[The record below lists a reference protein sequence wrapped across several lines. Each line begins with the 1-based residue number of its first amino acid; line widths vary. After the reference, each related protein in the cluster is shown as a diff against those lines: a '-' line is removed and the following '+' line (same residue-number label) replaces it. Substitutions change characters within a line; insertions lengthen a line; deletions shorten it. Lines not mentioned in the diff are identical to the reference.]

1 MNVRVTSLRG
11 RLLFLIVLPLLII
24 VSIGIV
30 ALYYDSEKKSQEIY
44 DKLLH
49 SISQV
54 ILRDVVMSEGDLLTE
69 QLLETL
75 TDTLNDQI
83 FYQVRDEKGSSLYV
97 GYSNP
102 PEIPENSVMKPYI
115 PIFYDSVYRDQ
126 AVRVIVSREFVSAM
140 DAPGWVTIYVWQTT
154 IGQKRLLLELA
165 SSAFVTMMIM
175 LMSTALIVW
184 FGVKFGLKP
193 LLDLQGAIIKR
204 SADDISRIKRIVPME
219 VSGLVNS
226 MNKLFD
232 QLRNAFTEKDDFIAN
247 AAHQLR
253 NPIAGIQSQA
263 EAAERSKT
271 LESMKQRVGDVV
283 TAARKTSRL
292 TQQLLSMEHVSQRSI
307 KSEFQTLDLVKLT
320 QEILTNFA
328 LRAQQQ
334 NVTLSLDCK
343 ESQIE
348 LKGSETFLSEAI
360 DNLID
365 NALVYGCPNGGK
377 IDVEIIL
384 DNNDAHLYVQ
394 DYGVGIDP
402 ELITKVLERFVH
414 GPDSNGEGS
423 GLGLSIAKTVIEL
436 HGGVLE
442 LLSEDQ
448 GTCAHIKLPLK
459 NSNY

>member
-1 MNVRVTSLRG
+1 MNVKVTSLRG

-24 VSIGIV
+24 VSIGTV

-54 ILRDVVMSEGDLLTE
+54 ILRDVVISEGDLLTE

-83 FYQVRDEKGSSLYV
+83 FYQVRDDKGSSLYV

-102 PEIPENSVMKPYI
+102 PEIPVNSVMKPYI

-140 DAPGWVTIYVWQTT
+140 DVPGWVTIYVWQTT

-175 LMSTALIVW
+175 LLSTALIVW

-320 QEILTNFA
+320 QETLTNFA

-384 DNNDAHLYVQ
+384 DNTDAHLYVQ

-414 GPDSNGEGS
+414 GHNPNGESS

-436 HGGVLE
+436 HDGELE
-442 LLSEDQ
+442 LLSEGQ
-448 GTCAHIKLPLK
+448 GTCAHIKLPLQVD
-459 NSNY
+459 

>member
-1 MNVRVTSLRG
+1 MDVKATSLRG

-24 VSIGIV
+24 VSIGTV

-54 ILRDVVMSEGDLLTE
+54 ILRDVVISEGDLLTE

-102 PEIPENSVMKPYI
+102 PEIPANSVMKPYI

-126 AVRVIVSREFVSAM
+126 DVRVIVSREFVSAM

-204 SADDISRIKRIVPME
+204 SADDLSRIKRIVPME
-219 VSGLVNS
+219 VSSLVNS

-365 NALVYGCPNGGK
+365 NALVYGCPNGGN

-384 DNNDAHLYVQ
+384 DNNDIHLYVQ

-436 HGGVLE
+436 HDGELE

-448 GTCAHIKLPLK
+448 GIRAHIKLPLQAD
-459 NSNY
+459 

>member
-1 MNVRVTSLRG
+1 MNVKVTSLRG

-24 VSIGIV
+24 VSIGTV

-54 ILRDVVMSEGDLLTE
+54 ILRDVVISEGDLLTE

-102 PEIPENSVMKPYI
+102 PEIPVNSVMKPYI

-140 DAPGWVTIYVWQTT
+140 DVPGWVTIYVWQTT

-175 LMSTALIVW
+175 LLSTAVIVW

-193 LLDLQGAIIKR
+193 LLDLQSAIMKR

-283 TAARKTSRL
+283 TAAKKTSRL

-307 KSEFQTLDLVKLT
+307 KSEFQTLNLVKLT

-384 DNNDAHLYVQ
+384 DNTDAHLYVQ

-414 GPDSNGEGS
+414 GHNPNGESS

-436 HGGVLE
+436 HDGELE
-442 LLSEDQ
+442 LLSEGQ
-448 GTCAHIKLPLK
+448 GTCAHIKLPLQVG
-459 NSNY
+459 

>member
-1 MNVRVTSLRG
+1 MNVKVTSLRG

-24 VSIGIV
+24 VSIGTV

-54 ILRDVVMSEGDLLTE
+54 ILRDVVISEGDLLTE

-102 PEIPENSVMKPYI
+102 PEIPANSVMKPYI
-115 PIFYDSVYRDQ
+115 PIFYDSAYRDQ

-175 LMSTALIVW
+175 LLSTALIVW

-204 SADDISRIKRIVPME
+204 SADDLSRIKRIVPME
-219 VSGLVNS
+219 VSSLVNS

-320 QEILTNFA
+320 QETLTNFA

-348 LKGSETFLSEAI
+348 LEGSETFLSEAI

-384 DNNDAHLYVQ
+384 DNTDAHLYVQ

-436 HGGVLE
+436 HDGVLE

-448 GTCAHIKLPLK
+448 GTCAHIKLPLQV
-459 NSNY
+459 N

>member
-1 MNVRVTSLRG
+1 MNVKVTSLRG

-24 VSIGIV
+24 VSIGTV

-54 ILRDVVMSEGDLLTE
+54 ILRDVVISEGDLLTE

-102 PEIPENSVMKPYI
+102 PEIPVNSVMKPYI

-140 DAPGWVTIYVWQTT
+140 DTPGWVTIYVWQTT

-193 LLDLQGAIIKR
+193 LLDLQSAIIKR

-365 NALVYGCPNGGK
+365 NALVYGCPNGGN

-384 DNNDAHLYVQ
+384 DNNDIHLYVQ

-436 HGGVLE
+436 HDGELE

-448 GTCAHIKLPLK
+448 GIRAHIKLPLQAD
-459 NSNY
+459 

>member
-1 MNVRVTSLRG
+1 MNVKVTSLRG

-24 VSIGIV
+24 VSIGTV

-54 ILRDVVMSEGDLLTE
+54 ILRDVVISEGDLLTE

-102 PEIPENSVMKPYI
+102 PEIPANSVMKPYI

-175 LMSTALIVW
+175 LLSTALIVW

-307 KSEFQTLDLVKLT
+307 KSEFQTLNLVKLT
-320 QEILTNFA
+320 QETLTNFA

-348 LKGSETFLSEAI
+348 LEGSETFLSEAI

-414 GPDSNGEGS
+414 GHNPNGESS
-423 GLGLSIAKTVIEL
+423 GLGLSIAKTIIEL
-436 HGGVLE
+436 HDGELE
-442 LLSEDQ
+442 LLSEGQ
-448 GTCAHIKLPLK
+448 GTCAHIKLPLQVD
-459 NSNY
+459 

>member
-1 MNVRVTSLRG
+1 MNVKVTSLRG

-24 VSIGIV
+24 VSIGTV

-54 ILRDVVMSEGDLLTE
+54 ILRDVVISEGDLLTE

-102 PEIPENSVMKPYI
+102 PEIPVNSVMKPYI

-175 LMSTALIVW
+175 LLSTALIVW

-320 QEILTNFA
+320 QETLTNFA

-348 LKGSETFLSEAI
+348 LEGSDTFLSEAI

-436 HGGVLE
+436 HDGELE
-442 LLSEDQ
+442 LLSEGQ
-448 GTCAHIKLPLK
+448 GTCAHIKLPLQVG
-459 NSNY
+459 

>member
-1 MNVRVTSLRG
+1 MDVKVTSLRG

-24 VSIGIV
+24 VSIGTV

-54 ILRDVVMSEGDLLTE
+54 ILRDVVISEGDLLTE

-102 PEIPENSVMKPYI
+102 PEIPVNSVMKPYI

-140 DAPGWVTIYVWQTT
+140 DVPGWVTIYVWQTT

-175 LMSTALIVW
+175 LLSTALIVW

-384 DNNDAHLYVQ
+384 DNTDAHLYVQ

-402 ELITKVLERFVH
+402 EFITKVLERFVH
-414 GPDSNGEGS
+414 GHNPNGESS
-423 GLGLSIAKTVIEL
+423 GLGLSIAKTIIEL
-436 HGGVLE
+436 HDGELE
-442 LLSEDQ
+442 ILSEDQ
-448 GTCAHIKLPLK
+448 GTCVHIKLPFQVG
-459 NSNY
+459 

>member
-1 MNVRVTSLRG
+1 MNVKVTSLRG

-24 VSIGIV
+24 VSIGTV

-54 ILRDVVMSEGDLLTE
+54 ILRDVVISEGDLLTE

-102 PEIPENSVMKPYI
+102 PEIPVNSVMKPYI

-140 DAPGWVTIYVWQTT
+140 DVPGWVTIYVWQTT

-175 LMSTALIVW
+175 LLSTALIVW

-204 SADDISRIKRIVPME
+204 SADDLSRIKRIVPME
-219 VSGLVNS
+219 VSSLVNS

-307 KSEFQTLDLVKLT
+307 KSEFQTLNLVKLT
-320 QEILTNFA
+320 QETLTNFA

-384 DNNDAHLYVQ
+384 DNTDAHLYVQ

-414 GPDSNGEGS
+414 GHNPNGEGS

-436 HGGVLE
+436 HDGELE
-442 LLSEDQ
+442 LLSEGQ
-448 GTCAHIKLPLK
+448 GTCAHIKLPLQVG
-459 NSNY
+459 

>member
-1 MNVRVTSLRG
+1 MNVKVTSLRG

-24 VSIGIV
+24 VSIGTV

-54 ILRDVVMSEGDLLTE
+54 ILRDVVISEGDLLTE

-102 PEIPENSVMKPYI
+102 PEIPVNSVMKPYI

-140 DAPGWVTIYVWQTT
+140 DVPGWVTIYVWQTT

-175 LMSTALIVW
+175 LLSTALIVW

-436 HGGVLE
+436 HDGVLE

-448 GTCAHIKLPLK
+448 GTCAHIKLPLQVD
-459 NSNY
+459 

>member
-1 MNVRVTSLRG
+1 MNLKVTSLRG

-24 VSIGIV
+24 VSIGTV

-54 ILRDVVMSEGDLLTE
+54 ILRDVVISEGDLLTE

-97 GYSNP
+97 GYANP
-102 PEIPENSVMKPYI
+102 PEIPVNSVMKPYI

-140 DAPGWVTIYVWQTT
+140 DVPGWVTIYVWQTT

-175 LMSTALIVW
+175 LLSTALIVW

-320 QEILTNFA
+320 QETLTNFA

-384 DNNDAHLYVQ
+384 DNTDAHLYVQ

-414 GPDSNGEGS
+414 GHNPNGEGS

-436 HGGVLE
+436 HDGELE
-442 LLSEDQ
+442 LLSEGQ
-448 GTCAHIKLPLK
+448 GTCAHIKLPLQVD
-459 NSNY
+459 

>member
-1 MNVRVTSLRG
+1 MNVKVTSLRG

-24 VSIGIV
+24 VSIGTV

-54 ILRDVVMSEGDLLTE
+54 ILRDVVISEGDLLTE

-102 PEIPENSVMKPYI
+102 PEIPVNSVMKPYI

-140 DAPGWVTIYVWQTT
+140 DVPGWVTIYVWQTT

-175 LMSTALIVW
+175 LLSTALIVW

-204 SADDISRIKRIVPME
+204 SADDLSRIKRIVPME
-219 VSGLVNS
+219 VSSLVNS
-226 MNKLFD
+226 MNMLFE

-320 QEILTNFA
+320 QETLTNFA

-343 ESQIE
+343 ESQQIE
-348 LKGSETFLSEAI
+348 LT
-360 DNLID
+360 
-365 NALVYGCPNGGK
+365 
-377 IDVEIIL
+377 
-384 DNNDAHLYVQ
+384 
-394 DYGVGIDP
+394 
-402 ELITKVLERFVH
+402 R
-414 GPDSNGEGS
+414 
-423 GLGLSIAKTVIEL
+423 
-436 HGGVLE
+436 
-442 LLSEDQ
+442 
-448 GTCAHIKLPLK
+448 
-459 NSNY
+459 

>member
-1 MNVRVTSLRG
+1 MDVKVTSLRG

-24 VSIGIV
+24 VSIGTV

-54 ILRDVVMSEGDLLTE
+54 ILRDVVISEGDLLTE

-102 PEIPENSVMKPYI
+102 PEIPANSVMKPYI

-140 DAPGWVTIYVWQTT
+140 DVPGWVTIYVWQTT

-175 LMSTALIVW
+175 LLSTALIVW

-307 KSEFQTLDLVKLT
+307 KSEFQTLNLVKLT

-348 LKGSETFLSEAI
+348 LEGSETFLSEAI

-384 DNNDAHLYVQ
+384 DNTDAHLYVQ

-436 HGGVLE
+436 HDGELE
-442 LLSEDQ
+442 LLSEGQ
-448 GTCAHIKLPLK
+448 GTCAHIKLPLRVD
-459 NSNY
+459 

>member
-1 MNVRVTSLRG
+1 MDVKVTSLRG

-24 VSIGIV
+24 VSIGTV

-54 ILRDVVMSEGDLLTE
+54 ILRDVVISEGDLLTE

-102 PEIPENSVMKPYI
+102 PEIPVNSVMKPYI

-140 DAPGWVTIYVWQTT
+140 DVPGWVTIYVWQTT

-175 LMSTALIVW
+175 LLSTALIVW

-204 SADDISRIKRIVPME
+204 SADDLSRIKRIVPME
-219 VSGLVNS
+219 VSSLVNS

-320 QEILTNFA
+320 QETLTNFA

-436 HGGVLE
+436 HDGVLE
-442 LLSEDQ
+442 LLSKDQ
-448 GTCAHIKLPLK
+448 GTCAHIKLPLQV
-459 NSNY
+459 N

>member
-102 PEIPENSVMKPYI
+102 PEIPSNSVMKPYI
-115 PIFYDSVYRDQ
+115 PIFYDSAYRDQ

-140 DAPGWVTIYVWQTT
+140 DVPGWVTIYVWQTT

-175 LMSTALIVW
+175 LLSTALIVW

-436 HGGVLE
+436 HDGVLE

>member
-1 MNVRVTSLRG
+1 MNVKVTSLRG

-24 VSIGIV
+24 VSIGTV

-54 ILRDVVMSEGDLLTE
+54 ILRDVVISEGDLLTE

-83 FYQVRDEKGSSLYV
+83 FYQVRDDKGSSLYV

-102 PEIPENSVMKPYI
+102 PEIPVNSVMKPYI

-140 DAPGWVTIYVWQTT
+140 DVPGWVTIYVWQTT

-175 LMSTALIVW
+175 LLSTALIVW

-204 SADDISRIKRIVPME
+204 SADDLSRIKRIVPME
-219 VSGLVNS
+219 VSSLVNS
-226 MNKLFD
+226 MNMLFE

-320 QEILTNFA
+320 QETLTNFA

-384 DNNDAHLYVQ
+384 DNTDAHLYVQ

-414 GPDSNGEGS
+414 GHNPNGESS

-436 HGGVLE
+436 HDGELE
-442 LLSEDQ
+442 LLSEGQ
-448 GTCAHIKLPLK
+448 GTCAHIKLPLQVG
-459 NSNY
+459 